1 MVAWL
6 WKEVK
11 EAAGMDTATPERNIQ
26 DGLPLQNGFCEVRK
40 SVGYTLYGGAA
51 VQMQPSARLYSV
63 LRKRWNGR
71 GEEK

>member
-40 SVGYTLYGGAA
+40 SVGYTLYGDAA
-51 VQMQPSARLYSV
+51 VQM
-63 LRKRWNGR
+63 
-71 GEEK
+71 